1 MSDQKKKLGFSDVQP
16 TRAYVIAGLSWL
28 GLVGFFAVDFQGQLE
43 SRNGLPAL
51 IYVCGLPVLAVF
63 HVVCVRRSRAS
74 KK

>member
-1 MSDQKKKLGFSDVQP
+1 MSDQKKKLGFSDVLP
-16 TRAYVIAGLSWL
+16 TRFYVITGLGWL

-43 SRNGLPAL
+43 SKNGLPAFIL
-51 IYVCGLPVLAVF
+51 VCGLPVLAFF